1 MNVLSQYFCESHE
14 FYTNLN
20 IFSLICINIVFF
32 TYFSFFN
39 DKITNDM
46 RSEQNNLFINLK
58 KLTIMVSFLV

>member
-1 MNVLSQYFCESHE
+1 MNVLSQYFRESNE

-20 IFSLICINIVFF
+20 IFSLICINIGFF

-39 DKITNDM
+39 DKITNEM